1 MHSKTVYATHIR
13 KWLNYEW
20 ERLGRVNHPFDAK
33 RLPLVSPKSR
43 FCFICLFHNIT
54 TLSAGLSSFSHHLLS
69 MSLLVPVP
77 YQSNG
82 FDCGVFVCRYAYNL
96 YVMRHLRFSWDDYK
110 EKSPFNTLITNGPAF
125 QFGDSDITR
134 IRGEMSTLIGKLSEL
149 YLPMLQKQE
158 EAAKE
163 AKCLFEKEQKM
174 WMYLDQVKMEFANSP
189 HIYKQYLDI
198 MMTFKSQAIDRPEV
212 IRQVTSL
219 FQGNKQLVL
228 GFYTLVCE
236 GDKAA
241 ANEAKGLFDK
251 EQKICSSPVDRE
263 HGRMGDKAEAGA
275 TGAKFVT
282 FFPPTNVDKSPEYS
296 DSSSADSEYLEPPP
310 KKGKNH
316 KKPPESLSIKTRHQ
330 TRKVRPPVDK
340 AGAGAA
346 GAKPGRVV
354 GKLQLQSVPHQ
365 GILVATR
372 CTKRSRVTIMGR
384 KCALCASDLEQKD
397 DEIIWIRVGK
407 TDHPS
412 YEMIRCRG
420 NTCTIHPS
428 DPVDMMW
435 VKWQNTGTIEGVS
448 RHQIVEDGLQPRQR
462 KQPNFYSEM
471 MCKDSDRT

>member
-13 KWLNYEW
+13 NWLNYEW
-20 ERLGRVNHPFDAK
+20 ERLGRVNRPPFDAK
-33 RLPLVSPKSR
+33 SLPLVSPKSR
-43 FCFICLFHNIT
+43 FCFTFLFHNIT
-54 TLSAGLSSFSHHLLS
+54 TLSAGRSSRSHHLLS
-69 MSLLVPVP
+69 ISLLVPVP

-82 FDCGVFVCRYAYNL
+82 YDCGIFVCRYAYSL
-96 YVMRHLRFSWDDYK
+96 YVMRHLRFSWDDFTQRP
-110 EKSPFNTLITNGPAF
+110 PFNTLITNGPAF
-125 QFGDSDITR
+125 QFGTSDMIR

-149 YLPMLQKQE
+149 QKQE
-158 EAAKE
+158 ETPKE
-163 AKCLFEKEQKM
+163 AKRLFE
-174 WMYLDQVKMEFANSP
+174 
-189 HIYKQYLDI
+189 
-198 MMTFKSQAIDRPEV
+198 
-212 IRQVTSL
+212 
-219 FQGNKQLVL
+219 
-228 GFYTLVCE
+228 
-236 GDKAA
+236 
-241 ANEAKGLFDK
+241 K

-263 HGRMGDKAEAGA
+263 PGRAGDKAEAGA
-275 TGAKFVT
+275 TGAKLAV

-296 DSSSADSEYLEPPP
+296 DSSSVDSEYLEPP

-316 KKPPESLSIKTRHQ
+316 SKKPRESLSIKTRHQ
-330 TRKVRPPVDK
+330 AGKVRPPGDK

-354 GKLQLQSVPHQ
+354 GDLQFQLQSVAHQ
-365 GILVATR
+365 GSLVVTR

-384 KCALCASDLEQKD
+384 KCALCASDLKQKD

-428 DPVDMMW
+428 DPINMMW

-462 KQPNFYSEM
+462 KQPNFYSE
-471 MCKDSDRT
+471 K

>member
-1 MHSKTVYATHIR
+1 
-13 KWLNYEW
+13 
-20 ERLGRVNHPFDAK
+20 
-33 RLPLVSPKSR
+33 
-43 FCFICLFHNIT
+43 
-54 TLSAGLSSFSHHLLS
+54 
-69 MSLLVPVP
+69 
-77 YQSNG
+77 
-82 FDCGVFVCRYAYNL
+82 
-96 YVMRHLRFSWDDYK
+96 
-110 EKSPFNTLITNGPAF
+110 
-125 QFGDSDITR
+125 
-134 IRGEMSTLIGKLSEL
+134 
-149 YLPMLQKQE
+149 
-158 EAAKE
+158 
-163 AKCLFEKEQKM
+163 
-174 WMYLDQVKMEFANSP
+174 
-189 HIYKQYLDI
+189 
-198 MMTFKSQAIDRPEV
+198 
-212 IRQVTSL
+212 
-219 FQGNKQLVL
+219 
-228 GFYTLVCE
+228 LVCE
-236 GDKAA
+236 
-241 ANEAKGLFDK
+241 
-251 EQKICSSPVDRE
+251 
-263 HGRMGDKAEAGA
+263 GDKAEAGA
-275 TGAKFVT
+275 TGAKFAT
-282 FFPPTNVDKSPEYS
+282 FFTPTNVDKSPEYS
-296 DSSSADSEYLEPPP
+296 DSSSADSEYLEPP